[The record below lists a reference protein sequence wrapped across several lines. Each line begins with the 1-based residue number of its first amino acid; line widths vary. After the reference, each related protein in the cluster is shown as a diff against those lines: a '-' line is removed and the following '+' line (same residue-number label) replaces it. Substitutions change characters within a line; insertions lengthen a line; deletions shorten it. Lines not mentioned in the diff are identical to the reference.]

1 MLKSL
6 VIKGLRKYNN
16 LRLDKLKNINFILGN
31 NNIGKTTILEA
42 IFTWACGRNF
52 LPIFNVPLPR
62 NRYVGIQEPYWIMDE
77 ILSFFN
83 NKKELPLSL
92 TLSGEDEGG
101 LFTFLHE
108 VSPSDLLSEY
118 DSTYKKYYDKMISS
132 SMQTAV
138 AKGNENQKVLPGFVQ
153 IPTVNLAQWK
163 ITEINAT
170 NSYNEVSNYNV
181 TYPYVGTSIKPH
193 CLAKF
198 IDLLSQVSIQENINI
213 YSCLKRRNLLDKV
226 TEEISKIFP
235 TIKGFDILPY
245 PNGAPSP
252 ISVVDIKG
260 ETLPIYA
267 YGDGVQKWFY
277 ILGSIILNSDSIICI
292 DEIDTGL
299 HAFAQME
306 FCKHLV
312 EYSSK
317 YNTQLFVTTHNI
329 EFVDK
334 FLASVQET
342 NSDLADSIEIIT
354 LRENAMRNLTANE
367 AYLSRNEYNIELR

>member
-1 MLKSL
+1 MLQSL
-6 VIKGLRKYNN
+6 AINGLRKYSY
-16 LRLDKLKNINFILGN
+16 LKLDKLKNINFILGN

-83 NKKELPLSL
+83 NRKKLPLSL
-92 TLSGEDEGG
+92 TLTGEDEGG
-101 LFTFLHE
+101 TFSFLHE

-118 DSTYKKYYDKMISS
+118 DSTYKMYSDKMISS

-138 AKGNENQKVLPGFVQ
+138 DKGNDNQNLLPGFVK

-163 ITEINAT
+163 ITET
-170 NSYNEVSNYNV
+170 NSANSDNMIANYNV

-213 YSCLKRRNLLDKV
+213 YSCLKRRNLLEKV
-226 TEEISKIFP
+226 TEEIVKIFP
-235 TIKGFDILPY
+235 SIKGFDILPY

-252 ISVVDIKG
+252 ISVVDING

-267 YGDGVQKWFY
+267 YGDGIQKWFY
-277 ILGSIILNSDSIICI
+277 ILGSIVLNSDSIICI

-312 EYSSK
+312 EYSLK
-317 YNTQLFVTTHNI
+317 YNTQIFVTTHNI

-334 FLASVQET
+334 FLDSVQES
-342 NSDLADSIEIIT
+342 NSDYFDNIGIIT
-354 LRENAMRNLTANE
+354 LRENTLRNLTAKE
-367 AYLSRNEYNIELR
+367 AYLSRREYNIELR